1 MKTNTYKVNDHESG
15 NYVLYH
21 GTSLVEAK
29 ETIVNSIEED
39 KKSGG
44 EIIELDLY
52 YNGKLIWS
60 GKTNTENALKLLSC
74 DPVHVNLTTL

>member
-1 MKTNTYKVNDHESG
+1 MKTNEYIVSDRESG

-29 ETIVNSIEED
+29 DIILDSIEED
-39 KKSGG
+39 KKSDG

-52 YNGKLIWS
+52 CNENRIWS
-60 GKTNTENALKLLSC
+60 GKINTENELKLLSC
-74 DPVHVNLTTL
+74 

>member
-1 MKTNTYKVNDHESG
+1 MKTNEYIVSDSESG

-29 ETIVNSIEED
+29 ETILNSIEDD
-39 KKSGG
+39 KRSDG

-52 YNGKLIWS
+52 CNESLIWS
-60 GKTNTENALKLLSC
+60 GKTNTENELKLLIC
-74 DPVHVNLTTL
+74 

>member
-1 MKTNTYKVNDHESG
+1 MKTNTYKVSDHESG

-29 ETIVNSIEED
+29 ETILNSIEDD
-39 KKSGG
+39 KKGDG

-52 YNGKLIWS
+52 CNESLIWS
-60 GKTNTENALKLLSC
+60 GKINTESELKSLSR
-74 DPVHVNLTTL
+74 

>member
-1 MKTNTYKVNDHESG
+1 MKTNTYKVSDHESG

-29 ETIVNSIEED
+29 ETTLNSIEDD
-39 KKSGG
+39 KISDR

-52 YNGKLIWS
+52 CNESLIWS
-60 GKTNTENALKLLSC
+60 GKTNTENELKLLIC
-74 DPVHVNLTTL
+74 